1 MGPEAEIVMSE
12 DQTEQMLRSCCE
24 ALDSKKAED
33 IKILKM
39 GDRCSIADYFI
50 IATGTS
56 QPHLKALNRS
66 LEASLKD
73 IGAELLGKERYRPS
87 DWAVTDAIDV
97 VIHVFSREAREFY
110 ALESLWK
117 DAESLDV
124 SQFLNQE
131 DAVSSDT

>member
-1 MGPEAEIVMSE
+1 MSEAKTVMSE
-12 DQTEQMLRSCCE
+12 ADQTEQMLRSCCE

-66 LEASLKD
+66 LEVNLKEV
-73 IGAELLGKERYRPS
+73 GAEIMGKGRYRPS

-131 DAVSSDT
+131 DAVSSDA

>member
-1 MGPEAEIVMSE
+1 MTEE
-12 DQTEQMLRSCCE
+12 DQTEHLLGACCE
-24 ALDSKKAED
+24 ALDDKKAEE
-33 IKILKM
+33 IRILKM

-56 QPHLKALNRS
+56 QPHLKALNKS
-66 LEASLKD
+66 LEAVLKE
-73 IGAELLGKERYRPS
+73 IGAEILGKERYRPS
-87 DWAVTDAIDV
+87 GWAVIDAIDV

-124 SQFLNQE
+124 SQFLKRE
-131 DAVSSDT
+131 ETVYSDA